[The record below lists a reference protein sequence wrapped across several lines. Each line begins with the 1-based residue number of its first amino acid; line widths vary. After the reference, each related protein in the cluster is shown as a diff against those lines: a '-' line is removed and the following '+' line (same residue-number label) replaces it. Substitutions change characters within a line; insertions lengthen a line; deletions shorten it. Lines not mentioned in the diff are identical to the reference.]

1 MKNTK
6 RGFTLIELLVVIAI
20 IALLMGLLLPAL
32 AKALGNARVRKDQ
45 GQLKGLV
52 ATYAIFA
59 EADKDEQ
66 YPIPG
71 KINRLP
77 ISIDTS
83 VFGSSH
89 AYDDGSGGGVTGE
102 QQLQGKGEIDYD
114 INISAWLHSS
124 MIGDNY
130 YEPNILISSN
140 ENNPMVVAKGDQG
153 VNAEEIPYD
162 YSAIDVG
169 NDVYWDPLFSA
180 DITGAGVSAAP
191 EGGQAGGV
199 DNACHT
205 SYANLALC
213 GQRLKKYWTNGD
225 HHNVILSSRGPQHGY
240 STGEDFSK
248 SPTLQL
254 YGPTEKWEGVY
265 VTADASSHYAQSM
278 WFDQVT
284 YKPQD
289 DLVPVAD
296 NAFAA
301 DFIDYDHDGESDFGN
316 NGGPSGDCWMTLS
329 VLSSKADVADVWDVL
344 NP

>member
-1 MKNTK
+1 MLVRSFKKYTRAGLEGNTMKYFPAK
-6 RGFTLIELLVVIAI
+6 SDFRQGFTLIELLVVIAI

-114 INISAWLHSS
+114 INISAWLHSA

-130 YEPNILISSN
+130 YEPNILISAN
-140 ENNPMVVAKGDQG
+140 ENNPMD
-153 VNAEEIPYD
+153 
-162 YSAIDVG
+162 
-169 NDVYWDPLFSA
+169 
-180 DITGAGVSAAP
+180 
-191 EGGQAGGV
+191 
-199 DNACHT
+199 
-205 SYANLALC
+205 
-213 GQRLKKYWTNGD
+213 
-225 HHNVILSSRGPQHGY
+225 
-240 STGEDFSK
+240 
-248 SPTLQL
+248 
-254 YGPTEKWEGVY
+254 
-265 VTADASSHYAQSM
+265 
-278 WFDQVT
+278 
-284 YKPQD
+284 
-289 DLVPVAD
+289 
-296 NAFAA
+296 
-301 DFIDYDHDGESDFGN
+301 
-316 NGGPSGDCWMTLS
+316 
-329 VLSSKADVADVWDVL
+329 
-344 NP
+344 